1 MIRNFMR
8 VTFPKVLDILFI
20 SSVVGVV
27 IAAFLAGSISSQ
39 MYQGFFIPFI
49 SLLFPGIVSVVV
61 AFGVIYVLLDIRDA
75 LQGKKQE

>member
-20 SSVVGVV
+20 LSIIGVMIASFSAGSNMFQSPFFSFTAFIAVLLPGVVGA
-27 IAAFLAGSISSQ
+27 I
-39 MYQGFFIPFI
+39 
-49 SLLFPGIVSVVV
+49 V

-75 LQGKKQE
+75 LQGKTQE